1 MFNYVYLSGPISG
14 QDYEERFKAFEEK
27 EAWFKELGFKVFN
40 PMKNGLPPD
49 ATTHEH
55 MRRDFSVLTG
65 EEIPIS
71 HIFMMEKWTHSAG
84 CWKEF
89 ETAVSCGITV
99 IFEEMNVGVGI
110 GVVGISDKSKENN
123 YYTVQFK

>member
-27 EAWFKELGFKVFN
+27 EEMFKKLGFKVFN
-40 PMKNGLPPD
+40 PMKNGLLPES
-49 ATTHEH
+49 TTHQH
-55 MRRDFSVLTG
+55 MRRDFSVLTN

-99 IFEEMNVGVGI
+99 IFEEMSLHNGVNSVGTFI
-110 GVVGISDKSKENN
+110 G
-123 YYTVQFK
+123 VQFK

>member
-1 MFNYVYLSGPISG
+1 MYKYVYLSGPISG
-14 QDYEERFKAFEEK
+14 QAYEERFKAFEEK
-27 EAWFKELGFKVFN
+27 EAMFKEMGFKVFN
-40 PMKNGLPPD
+40 PMKNGLPSD
-49 ATTHEH
+49 SDTHDH
-55 MRRDFSVLTG
+55 MRRDLSVLTN

-99 IFEEMNVGVGI
+99 IFEEMNI
-110 GVVGISDKSKENN
+110 FDYLILLCNN
-123 YYTVQFK
+123 KFAAVKFK

>member
-1 MFNYVYLSGPISG
+1 MLKYVYLSGPISG

-27 EAWFKELGFKVFN
+27 EAMFKKLGFKVFN

-49 ATTHEH
+49 STTHQH
-55 MRRDFSVLTG
+55 MRRDLSVLTN

-89 ETAVSCGITV
+89 DDAVSCGITV
-99 IFEEMNVGVGI
+99 IFEEMSLESGVTSVG
-110 GVVGISDKSKENN
+110 K
-123 YYTVQFK
+123 YCRVQFK

>member
-1 MFNYVYLSGPISG
+1 MLKYVYLSGPISG
-14 QDYEERFKAFEEK
+14 LDQEERFKAFEEK
-27 EAWFKELGFKVFN
+27 EAMFKEMGFKVFN

-49 ATTHEH
+49 SDTHDH
-55 MRRDFSVLTG
+55 MRRDLSVMTN

-89 ETAVSCGITV
+89 ETAVSCGIMV
-99 IFEEMNVGVGI
+99 IFEELSLSKGVNSVDKYC
-110 GVVGISDKSKENN
+110 GVK
-123 YYTVQFK
+123 FK

>member
-1 MFNYVYLSGPISG
+1 MLKYVYLSGPISG
-14 QDYEERFKAFEEK
+14 PNYEERFKAFEEK
-27 EAWFKELGFKVFN
+27 ETMFKELGFKVFN

-49 ATTHEH
+49 SDTHQH
-55 MRRDFSVLTG
+55 MQRDLNVLTN

-89 ETAVSCGITV
+89 DTAVSCGISV
-99 IFEEMNVGVGI
+99 IFEEADLIKGIEKVGEYI
-110 GVVGISDKSKENN
+110 TI
-123 YYTVQFK
+123 QFK

>member
-1 MFNYVYLSGPISG
+1 MFKYVYLSGPISG
-14 QDYEERFKAFEEK
+14 QNYEERFKAFEEK
-27 EAWFKELGFKVFN
+27 EEMFKKLGFKVFN
-40 PMKNGLPPD
+40 PMKNGLPAD
-49 ATTHEH
+49 STTHQH
-55 MRRDFSVLTG
+55 MRRDFSVLTN

-99 IFEEMNVGVGI
+99 IFEEMTTDGI
-110 GVVGISDKSKENN
+110 MLLIHK
-123 YYTVQFK
+123 YACVQFK